1 MVKKSSAW
9 LLSVKHT
16 EFPAVSD

>member
-1 MVKKSSAW
+1 MFKKSSAW
-9 LLSVKHT
+9 LLFVKHT